1 MEGQCFSQRK
11 KSRPTTLFDF
21 IDTKPLLSTKEILT
35 DAYFFSQQIKPSEDL
50 YGWMNYFLYFCIL
63 FELESESLFS
73 LSNMGGSYFFKTF
86 TFCGRNKVMVWN
98 NMRMSK
104 GFLCEPSL

>member
-1 MEGQCFSQRK
+1 VLFTERK

-73 LSNMGGSYFFKTF
+73 LSNMGGSYFYKTF

-104 GFLCEPSL
+104 GFLGEPSL